1 MGGCAGREIV
11 SNEERAIDKGVKLL
25 GWQGAN
31 SKDLIINFKM
41 YSKSN
46 WLNENALR
54 QAAKAS
60 NIDMTGLDDLSTFR
74 GKFFATFN
82 RVQDDSL
89 LFDEQT
95 LVILAILLG
104 KGDQHL
110 KAELLFEQFDWECSG
125 KLTREEILNMVN
137 CLIQVSCE
145 LIPNLGIGDGIEGF
159 MTGAQIES
167 YKERMRPE
175 VDDTAKDLVN
185 VMIQGWDK
193 TQDKEGLVL
202 RLRPGRHQTLLTSYG
217 GREAV

>member
-89 LFDEQT
+89 LFDE
-95 LVILAILLG
+95 
-104 KGDQHL
+104 
-110 KAELLFEQFDWECSG
+110 
-125 KLTREEILNMVN
+125 
-137 CLIQVSCE
+137 
-145 LIPNLGIGDGIEGF
+145 
-159 MTGAQIES
+159 
-167 YKERMRPE
+167 
-175 VDDTAKDLVN
+175 
-185 VMIQGWDK
+185 
-193 TQDKEGLVL
+193 
-202 RLRPGRHQTLLTSYG
+202 
-217 GREAV
+217 